1 MKQFIKGILTDSD
14 GNPSSKR
21 IVMFLLTFLF
31 IGVSITNLT
40 TGKDLESTLKN
51 QLFYLLCWIFSTVIG
66 EKVINIFNPKE
77 EEKTKNTSTK
87 P

>member
-31 IGVSITNLT
+31 IGVSITNLI
-40 TGKDLESTLKN
+40 TGKDLEDTLKN

-66 EKVINIFNPKE
+66 EKVVNIFNPK
-77 EEKTKNTSTK
+77 KDK
-87 P
+87 

>member
-31 IGVSITNLT
+31 IGVSITNIV
-40 TGKDLESTLKN
+40 TGKDLENTLKN

-66 EKVINIFNPKE
+66 EKVVNIFNPK
-77 EEKTKNTSTK
+77 KDK
-87 P
+87 